1 MPIGP
6 SIDFGDITAVER
18 HPTRR
23 DDVLPGGQAPR
34 MRLLTPS
41 RSYDFVFT
49 SGLDDW
55 IDSVKERMHVWENR
69 RRFDSS

>member
-1 MPIGP
+1 
-6 SIDFGDITAVER
+6 
-18 HPTRR
+18 
-23 DDVLPGGQAPR
+23 